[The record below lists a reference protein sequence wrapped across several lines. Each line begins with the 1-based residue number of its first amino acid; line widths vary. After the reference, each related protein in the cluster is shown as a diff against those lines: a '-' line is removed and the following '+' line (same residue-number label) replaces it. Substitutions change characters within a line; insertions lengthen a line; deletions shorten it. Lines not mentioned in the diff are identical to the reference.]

1 MRVESRIMRWLG
13 LLSAAAIGVHELR
26 YVAAPGA
33 HAHDVFS
40 AQAHSYLP
48 LAGALAVL
56 LFVAAV
62 AQFVSTLVVARSGE
76 VGAPKPLGFRA
87 AWSSA
92 TIALLA
98 IFVTQE
104 SLEGALLGGHQAGLH
119 GLFGHGG
126 WSVFVFAPLLGALVA
141 FLLRGAQKAIELAV
155 LASGVHPRRKPA
167 RTIPMRPPLAA
178 APRLRPL
185 ARNLAGRAPPVTAS

>member
-1 MRVESRIMRWLG
+1 MRWLG

-40 AQAHSYLP
+40 AQAHAYLP
-48 LAGALAVL
+48 LAGALVL
-56 LFVAAV
+56 LVFIASV
-62 AQFVSTLVVARSGE
+62 AQFVSSLVVARSGE
-76 VGAPKPLGFRA
+76 ISPPTPLRFRSAWVGA
-87 AWSSA
+87 
-92 TIALLA
+92 TVALLA
-98 IFVTQE
+98 IFVAQE

-141 FLLRGAQKAIELAV
+141 FLLRGAQRAIELAA
-155 LASGVHPRRKPA
+155 LAAVRRSRRRPVRNVA
-167 RTIPMRPPLAA
+167 MRPPVSGAT
-178 APRLRPL
+178 RLRPL
-185 ARNLAGRAPPVTAS
+185 ARNLAGRAPPIPAS